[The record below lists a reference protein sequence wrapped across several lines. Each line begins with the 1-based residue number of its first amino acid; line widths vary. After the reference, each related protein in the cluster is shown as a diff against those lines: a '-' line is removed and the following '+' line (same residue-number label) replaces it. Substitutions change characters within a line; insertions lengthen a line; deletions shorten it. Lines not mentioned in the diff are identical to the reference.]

1 MIKGNVGKVTINE
14 DNGLIAD
21 EKFFVETFALEDG
34 LKNLKAGT
42 LLKWNTDKTKL
53 SLLGAHTEEPIAV
66 LYENVEGS
74 TKGSHALALIF
85 GRVNVNALVSAGTS
99 VAELA
104 PADKRNIIESLRK
117 VGIYATEGER

>member
-1 MIKGNVGKVTINE
+1 MIKGNVGKITINE

-21 EKFFVETFALEDG
+21 EKFFVETFALENG

-66 LYENVEGS
+66 LCENVDET
-74 TKGSHALALIF
+74 TKDTHAPAIIF

-99 VAELA
+99 VSELA
-104 PADKRNIIESLRK
+104 SADKRNIIESLRK

>member
-1 MIKGNVGKVTINE
+1 MIKGNVGKVIINE

-74 TKGSHALALIF
+74 TKDTHAPAIIF

-104 PADKRNIIESLRK
+104 SADKRNIIESLRK

>member
-1 MIKGNVGKVTINE
+1 MIKGNVGKITINE

-21 EKFFVETFALEDG
+21 EKFFVETFALENG

-66 LYENVEGS
+66 LYENVDET
-74 TKGSHALALIF
+74 TKDTHAPAIIF

-104 PADKRNIIESLRK
+104 SADKRNIIESLRK